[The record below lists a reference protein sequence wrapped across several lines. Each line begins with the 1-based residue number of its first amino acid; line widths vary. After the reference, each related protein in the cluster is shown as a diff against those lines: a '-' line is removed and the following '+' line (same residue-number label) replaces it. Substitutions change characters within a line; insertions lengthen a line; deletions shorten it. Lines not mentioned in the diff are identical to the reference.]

1 MPNLGIRIMNKPTII
16 SLSLLAI
23 TLSVTTIQAKIYKW
37 TDANG
42 SVHYSATPPKLNKKS
57 KLDVKDIEDK
67 IRYAAGKPRVSTS
80 KKTIEGPVSK
90 DTNKKDEDKLS
101 PPSSK
106 LIKYCKSQRSNLKQL
121 KENFNTTWVSAS
133 GKKALL
139 TQTERKNKVKD
150 IRKKISTECVGV

>member
-1 MPNLGIRIMNKPTII
+1 MNKSTIA

-23 TLSVTTIQAKIYKW
+23 TLSVTSLQAKIYKW
-37 TDANG
+37 TDAKG
-42 SVHYSATPPKLNKKS
+42 SVHYSATPPKANKKS
-57 KLDVKDIEDK
+57 KLDVKDIEEK
-67 IRYAAGKPRVSTS
+67 INYAAGKPRVNASS
-80 KKTIEGPVSK
+80 QNVEGPLSEDDK
-90 DTNKKDEDKLS
+90 KKDDDKLS

-139 TQTERKNKVKD
+139 SQKQRKDKVRE
-150 IRKKISTECVGV
+150 IRKSITTECVGI